1 MSTFTGRFSV
11 IGSQSNL
18 DDGATDWLILKAG
31 ISDPAQAT
39 FAATQFLLKTKKL
52 IPGHLINVEGASNT
66 IGSVSIISM
75 TNASS
80 AEEAVAASALRTV
93 ARSGAGGAK
102 GSKKGAAKRGGAK
115 KGGGKKGGAKRG
127 SKKSSGKSSSRKSA
141 SKSKDE

>member
-39 FAATQFLLKTKKL
+39 FAAAQFLLKTKKL
-52 IPGHLINVEGASNT
+52 IPGHLINVVGISGK
-66 IGSVSIISM
+66 IGTVSIVSM

-80 AEEAVAASALRTV
+80 AEEAVAVSFSINAAGSKP
-93 ARSGAGGAK
+93 GGAK
-102 GSKKGAAKRGGAK
+102 SSKKGTSK
-115 KGGGKKGGAKRG
+115 KSKKDGAKRG
-127 SKKSSGKSSSRKSA
+127 SKKSSSRKST
-141 SKSKDE
+141 SKSKNK